1 MSVTGGG
8 GTNVASRRGMTLWS
22 TLTGI
27 TRFGIEISRSALGF
41 GERLVPWPL
50 SLVPRALR
58 LPLDV
63 AADVA
68 ALVTGSP
75 TAFAPRDEDAAPART
90 ARPPRPDAP
99 RASAAPDARRAG
111 TARRQPPS
119 SAQQPPPY
127 TEPRTATIAGARS
140 DGPDDAQ
147 RHDREFRARQAP
159 LYVRDAGHG
168 PAIVLLHAFPLN
180 SRMWEPQLEELSDRF
195 RVIAPDFA
203 GFGLSWV
210 PEGTFSLDE
219 QAHAIDLTL
228 DDLQIDELV
237 LVGLSMGGYVALPL
251 LERLGSRVRGLV
263 LANTRATAD
272 DEATVSERHR
282 LATEVE
288 AEGVD
293 VAAEELLPKLLGA
306 TAARDRPDLVD
317 RVHGL
322 VLESREAGMAGALRA
337 MAARR
342 DWTSRL
348 ARISCPVLVI
358 GGEEDLLVPPATVHA
373 MAARIR
379 NAVVEILP
387 GGHLSNLESSA
398 DFDRTLAD
406 FAWSAFGAPRAAP
419 RARRAGA

>member
-1 MSVTGGG
+1 MVS
-8 GTNVASRRGMTLWS
+8 WS
-22 TLTGI
+22 TLGTLAAI

-50 SLVPRALR
+50 SLVPRMLR

-63 AADVA
+63 VADVTGLA
-68 ALVTGSP
+68 AGTP
-75 TAFAPRDEDAAPART
+75 TAHVPRDADTAQAQPAASRAQRTTRPRTHART
-90 ARPPRPDAP
+90 EARTQAP
-99 RASAAPDARRAG
+99 S
-111 TARRQPPS
+111 
-119 SAQQPPPY
+119 PPPY
-127 TEPRTATIAGARS
+127 AEPRTATIAGARS
-140 DGPDDAQ
+140 DGSDDAP

-180 SRMWEPQLEELSDRF
+180 SRMWEPQLEGLSDRF
-195 RVIAPDFA
+195 RVIAPDLA
-203 GFGLSWV
+203 GFGLSRV

-228 DDLQIDELV
+228 DDLKIDELV

-251 LERLGSRVRGLV
+251 QERLGGRVRGLV

-272 DEATVSERHR
+272 DEAAVAERHR

-293 VAAEELLPKLLGA
+293 VAAEELLPKLIGA
-306 TAARDRPDLVD
+306 TTARDRPDLVD

-322 VLESREAGMAGALRA
+322 VLESREAGVAGALRA

-348 ARISCPVLVI
+348 ARIACPVLVI
-358 GGEEDLLVPPATVHA
+358 GGEEDTLVPPAVVHA

-379 NAVVEILP
+379 DAVVEILP
-387 GGHLSNLESSA
+387 GGHLSSLESSA

-406 FAWSAFGAPRAAP
+406 FAWSAFGAPRATP

>member
-1 MSVTGGG
+1 
-8 GTNVASRRGMTLWS
+8 MTLWS

-27 TRFGIEISRSALGF
+27 TRFGIEISRSALGL

-50 SLVPRALR
+50 SLFPRALR
-58 LPLDV
+58 LPLDI
-63 AADVA
+63 AADIAQLVA
-68 ALVTGSP
+68 GSP
-75 TAFAPRDEDAAPART
+75 TAHAPRDDDATAPPPAS
-90 ARPPRPDAP
+90 RPH
-99 RASAAPDARRAG
+99 ARRAG
-111 TARRQPPS
+111 VPKHATPQP
-119 SAQQPPPY
+119 APY

-140 DGPDDAQ
+140 DGPDDAP

-168 PAIVLLHAFPLN
+168 PTIVLLHAFPLN

-195 RVIAPDFA
+195 RVVAPDLA

-219 QAHAIDLTL
+219 QAHAVDLTL
-228 DDLQIDELV
+228 DDLKVDELV

-251 LERLGSRVRGLV
+251 LERLGHRVRGLV

-282 LATEVE
+282 LAAEVE
-288 AEGVD
+288 MEGVD

-306 TAARDRPDLVD
+306 TTARDRPDLVD
-317 RVHGL
+317 SVHGL
-322 VLESREAGMAGALRA
+322 VLENKEAGVAGALRA

-342 DWTSRL
+342 DRTSRL
-348 ARISCPVLVI
+348 ARLACPVLVI
-358 GGEEDLLVPPATVHA
+358 GGEEDTLVPPPAVHA

-406 FAWSAFGAPRAAP
+406 FAWSAFGAPRATP